1 MNTGHSDILVHV
13 SNPPNAGLRQT
24 LLARLAAE
32 PGVTQVRSA
41 GNRDGSCSFITT
53 EARSARSDP
62 ALRDGA
68 GLRRKS
74 RRHVSAGATASPP
87 PPTTD

>member
-1 MNTGHSDILVHV
+1 MQTETGASDMNTGHSDILVHV

-41 GNRDGSCSFITT
+41 GESGWLLLVHYD
-53 EARSARSDP
+53 RSAIS
-62 ALRDGA
+62 ALGI
-68 GLRRKS
+68 LRC
-74 RRHVSAGATASPP
+74 VTAQGYAASLVGM
-87 PPTTD
+87 